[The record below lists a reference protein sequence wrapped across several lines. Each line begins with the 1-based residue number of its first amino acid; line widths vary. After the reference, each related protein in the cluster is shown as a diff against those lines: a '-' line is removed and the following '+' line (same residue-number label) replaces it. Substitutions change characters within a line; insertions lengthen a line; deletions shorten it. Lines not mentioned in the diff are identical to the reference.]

1 MKRKSLTSSFSM
13 NRAEESSLDM
23 WGEYVL
29 PIYYKEYNL
38 LQNEKSTHITGGR
51 GIGKT
56 AYLLYHCYPTI
67 LSSKK
72 TEIKDE
78 ELEKIGLY
86 LKLDSELL
94 EDMTSAVLDKNWI
107 HAFNAYI
114 GLSIFIELS
123 KFLKTF
129 LDSSYVN
136 EEIKIKVREIL
147 LAKRVVSFL
156 GIDKDILFID
166 YEKEGHLLRSEF
178 IDWLC
183 SPEKELPFKFK
194 AKEKIEY
201 FIKLIKEVEIF
212 SNTKFHIFIDEFEHF
227 NEEQQQVINSWI
239 KHVPENTIYNVAYK
253 KYYEPTVSTIGSE
266 SIQPRNDYR
275 EVNIEFD
282 LIGEKN
288 FKLIASEIIINKV
301 QTVFDDVY
309 ADLKDYD
316 LNYLSNEKFIEL
328 RKKDEYRNKIDN
340 IINEMFPDISLK
352 EVSKLIL
359 NDTLLRGKVI
369 TSIKDGL
376 GKNSD
381 FKVEQF
387 IDDEKPEESILNAIL
402 LHRKRI
408 NASILLDNFTN
419 NIEEYAKWKNNNL
432 FGAIIY
438 IYNKEKINRRCPYY
452 GGFKHF
458 IEQSALNIRHTLE
471 LVLQCF
477 IYAEKQDNSFQKLQD
492 ITINIEYQANVVRE
506 VSRNEFD
513 RKIAYLGTYGKKL
526 KKIAERLGK
535 LFELAHNNPAQSF
548 AEVNLFALISSAE
561 EAKLSSEEITDYE
574 LLLRELLMWSVVTE
588 RDNTKKWNSSQN
600 NSLKEYR
607 LHPMLSSYFG
617 ISFRKKRK
625 YDFNYAEIKTI
636 FLGTD
641 KEYQELHKKYA
652 EKNNNENDNPEEIT
666 LLDMIK

>member
-13 NRAEESSLDM
+13 NRAEESSSDV

-29 PIYYKEYNL
+29 PINYKEYNL
-38 LQNEKSTHITGGR
+38 LQSEKSTHITGGR

-72 TEIKDE
+72 DKISNI
-78 ELEKIGLY
+78 ELKRIGLY
-86 LKLDSELL
+86 FKPDSELL
-94 EDMTSAVLDKNWI
+94 IDMTSSVLGKDWLS
-107 HAFNAYI
+107 AFNAYV

-129 LDSSYVN
+129 LQSSYEN
-136 EEIKIKVREIL
+136 NDIKESIRKLVLPR
-147 LAKRVVSFL
+147 RVLKFL
-156 GIDKDILFID
+156 GIQKDIKFID
-166 YEKEGHLLRSEF
+166 FEDEGHMLRSELV
-178 IDWLC
+178 DWLC
-183 SPEKELPFKFK
+183 NPEDTFPFPFK
-194 AKEKIEY
+194 AKEKIEF
-201 FIKLIKEVEIF
+201 FIKIIKNIEVF
-212 SNTKFHIFIDEFEHF
+212 KDTKFHIFIDEFE
-227 NEEQQQVINSWI
+227 NLNQEQQQLVNTWI
-239 KHVPENTIYNVAYK
+239 KHVPESTIYNVAYK
-253 KYYEPTVSTIGSE
+253 NYYEPAASTLASE

-275 EVNIEFD
+275 EINIEVD
-282 LIGEKN
+282 LIGVDN
-288 FKLIASEIIINKV
+288 FKLLAAEIIINKV
-301 QTVFDDVY
+301 QTVFNDKY
-309 ADLKDYD
+309 IDLIEYD
-316 LNYLSNEKFIEL
+316 LNYLSDEEFIKL
-328 RKKDEYRNKIDN
+328 RKDDEYQDKIDK
-340 IINEMFPDISLK
+340 IINNMFPSISLK
-352 EVSKLIL
+352 EVSKIIMS
-359 NDTLLRGKVI
+359 DTLLRGKVNK
-369 TSIKDGL
+369 SIQSAL
-376 GKNSD
+376 GRNTD

-387 IDDEKPEESILNAIL
+387 IDDDKPEESILNAVL
-402 LHRKRI
+402 LHRKSI
-408 NASILLDNFTN
+408 NTKILLDSFTN
-419 NIEEYAKWKNNNL
+419 KIEEYAKWKNNNL
-432 FGAIIY
+432 FGAILY

-458 IEQSALNIRHTLE
+458 TEQSALNIRHTLE

-477 IYAEKQDNSFQKLQD
+477 IYAEKQNSSFQSLQN
-492 ITINIEYQANVVRE
+492 ISVNIEYQANVVRD

-561 EAKLSSEEITDYE
+561 EEKLSSSEIADYE
-574 LLLRELLMWSVVTE
+574 LLLSELLVWSVLTE
-588 RDNTKKWNSSQN
+588 KDNTKKWKSSQN

-625 YDFNYAEIKTI
+625 YDFNYSEIKTI

-641 KEYQELHKKYA
+641 IEYQELHKRYA

>member
-1 MKRKSLTSSFSM
+1 MKKKSLTSSFSM
-13 NRAEESSLDM
+13 NRAEESTLDM

-94 EDMTSAVLDKNWI
+94 EDMTSAVLDRDWI
-107 HAFNAYI
+107 HAFNAYV

-129 LDSSYVN
+129 LNSSYAN
-136 EEIKIKVREIL
+136 EKIKTEIREIL
-147 LAKRVVSFL
+147 LTKRVVNFL
-156 GIDKDILFID
+156 GIDNDILFID
-166 YEKEGHLLRSEF
+166 YEEEGHLLRSEF

-183 SPEKELPFKFK
+183 SPERELPFKFK

-201 FIKLIKEVEIF
+201 FIKIIKEVEIF

-227 NEEQQQVINSWI
+227 NEEQQQVVNSWI

-275 EVNIEFD
+275 EVNIESD

-288 FKLIASEIIINKV
+288 FKLIAAEIIINKV
-301 QTVFDDVY
+301 QTVFDDIYVE
-309 ADLKDYD
+309 LQDYG
-316 LNYLSNEKFIEL
+316 LNYLSNEEFIEL

-340 IINEMFPDISLK
+340 IISKMFPDISLK

-359 NDTLLRGKVI
+359 NDTLLRGKVY
-369 TSIKDGL
+369 TSIKEGL

-387 IDDEKPEESILNAIL
+387 IDDKKPEESILNAIL

-408 NASILLDNFTN
+408 NAKMLLYNFTN

-458 IEQSALNIRHTLE
+458 IEQSAVNIRHTLE

-477 IYAEKQDNSFQKLQD
+477 IYAEKQNDSFQNLQN
-492 ITINIEYQANVVRE
+492 ITVNIEYQANVVRD

-535 LFELAHNNPAQSF
+535 LFELAHNNQAQSF

-561 EAKLSSEEITDYE
+561 EAKLSNEEIADYE

-625 YDFNYAEIKTI
+625 YDFNYSEIKTI

-641 KEYQELHKKYA
+641 VEYQELHKRYA
-652 EKNNNENDNPEEIT
+652 EKNNNGNDNPEEVT

>member
-67 LSSKK
+67 LSPKK
-72 TEIKDE
+72 NEIKDE

-136 EEIKIKVREIL
+136 EETKIKVREIL
-147 LAKRVVSFL
+147 LTKRVVSFL

-166 YEKEGHLLRSEF
+166 YEEEGHLLRSEF

-253 KYYEPTVSTIGSE
+253 KYYEPTVSTVGSE

-301 QTVFDDVY
+301 QAVFDDVY
-309 ADLKDYD
+309 VELKDYD

-340 IINEMFPDISLK
+340 IINKMFPDISLK
-352 EVSKLIL
+352 EVAKLIL
-359 NDTLLRGKVI
+359 NDTLLRGKVS

-376 GKNSD
+376 GKNSG

-387 IDDEKPEESILNAIL
+387 IDDKKPEESILNAIL

-408 NASILLDNFTN
+408 NASNLLDSFTN
-419 NIEEYAKWKNNNL
+419 NIEKYAKWKNNNL
-432 FGAIIY
+432 FGAILY

-477 IYAEKQDNSFQKLQD
+477 IYAEKQDNSFQNLQD
-492 ITINIEYQANVVRE
+492 ITINIEYQANVVRD

-535 LFELAHNNPAQSF
+535 LFELSHNNSAQSF
-548 AEVNLFALISSAE
+548 AEITLFALISSVE
-561 EAKLSSEEITDYE
+561 EAKLTSEEIADYE
-574 LLLRELLMWSVVTE
+574 LLLSELLMWSVVIE
-588 RDNTKKWNSSQN
+588 KDNTKKWKSSEN

-625 YDFNYAEIKTI
+625 YDFNYSEIKTI

-641 KEYQELHKKYA
+641 KEYQELYKKYA
-652 EKNNNENDNPEEIT
+652 ERNNNENDNPEEIT

>member
-1 MKRKSLTSSFSM
+1 MKSKSLTSSFSM

-67 LSSKK
+67 LSAKK
-72 TEIKDE
+72 TEIQDE

-94 EDMTSAVLDKNWI
+94 EDMTSDVLDKNWI

-123 KFLKTF
+123 KFLKVF
-129 LDSSYVN
+129 LLSSSKN
-136 EEIKIKVREIL
+136 EESKKQVKDL
-147 LAKRVVSFL
+147 VLTKRVVNFL

-166 YEKEGHLLRSEF
+166 YEEEGHLLRSEF

-183 SPEKELPFKFK
+183 SPEKNLPFKFK

-201 FIKLIKEVEIF
+201 FIKLIKEVKIF
-212 SNTKFHIFIDEFEHF
+212 SDTKFHIFIDEFEHF

-253 KYYEPTVSTIGSE
+253 KYYEPTVNTVGSE

-301 QTVFDDVY
+301 QTVFDDIY
-309 ADLKDYD
+309 IELKDYD

-328 RKKDEYRNKIDN
+328 RKKDVYRDKIDK
-340 IINEMFPDISLK
+340 IISNMFPAISLK
-352 EVSKLIL
+352 EVSKIIL
-359 NDTLLRGKVI
+359 ADKLLRGKVKI
-369 TSIKDGL
+369 SIEKALRKDS
-376 GKNSD
+376 N
-381 FKVEQF
+381 FKAEDF
-387 IDDEKPEESILNAIL
+387 IDDRKPEETILNAVL
-402 LHRKRI
+402 LHRKSI
-408 NASILLDNFTN
+408 NPSILLDKFNN
-419 NIEEYAKWKNNNL
+419 NINEYAPWKNNNL
-432 FGAIIY
+432 FGAILY
-438 IYNKEKINRRCPYY
+438 IYNKERINRKCPYY

-458 IEQSALNIRHTLE
+458 IEQSSLNIRHTLE

-492 ITINIEYQANVVRE
+492 ITINIDYQANVVRE

-561 EAKLSSEEITDYE
+561 EAKLSVDDIADYE
-574 LLLRELLMWSVVTE
+574 FLLRELLMWSVVTE
-588 RDNTKKWNSSQN
+588 RDNSKKWNISQN

-617 ISFRKKRK
+617 ISFRKKRN
-625 YDFNYAEIKTI
+625 YNFNYSEIKTI

-641 KEYQELHKKYA
+641 VEYQELYKKYA
-652 EKNNNENDNPEEIT
+652 EKNNNEDDNPEEVT

>member
-13 NRAEESSLDM
+13 NRAEESTLDM

-72 TEIKDE
+72 DKITNN
-78 ELEKIGLY
+78 ELERIGLY
-86 LKLDSELL
+86 VKPDSELL
-94 EDMTSAVLDKNWI
+94 VDMTSSVLDDKWI

-129 LDSSYVN
+129 LNAPYHD
-136 EEIKIKVREIL
+136 EQMKDTIKNLIL
-147 LAKRVVSFL
+147 PQRIVKFL
-156 GIDKDILFID
+156 GIKKDIKFID
-166 YEKEGHLLRSEF
+166 YEEEGHMLRSDL

-183 SPEKELPFKFK
+183 NPEDTFPFAFK
-194 AKEKIEY
+194 AKEKIET
-201 FIKLIKEVEIF
+201 FIKVIKNIEIF
-212 SNTKFHIFIDEFEHF
+212 KNTKFHIFIDEFE
-227 NEEQQQVINSWI
+227 NLNNEQQQLINTWI

-253 KYYEPTVSTIGSE
+253 KYYEPTVSTIASE

-275 EVNIEFD
+275 EVNIEID
-282 LIGEKN
+282 LIGEEN
-288 FKLIASEIIINKV
+288 FKLIAAEIIINKI
-301 QTVFDDVY
+301 QKVFDDKY
-309 ADLKDYD
+309 SNLQEYD

-328 RKKDEYRNKIDN
+328 RKKDEYKNKIDN
-340 IINEMFPDISLK
+340 IINKMFPDISLK

-359 NDTLLRGKVI
+359 KDTLLRGKVS
-369 TSIKDGL
+369 TSIKEAL

-387 IDDEKPEESILNAIL
+387 IDDSKPEESILNAIL

-432 FGAIIY
+432 FGAILY

-477 IYAEKQDNSFQKLQD
+477 IYTEKQNNSFKNLQD
-492 ITINIEYQANVVRE
+492 IIVNIEYQANVVRD

-548 AEVNLFALISSAE
+548 AEVNLFAFISSAE
-561 EAKLSSEEITDYE
+561 EAKLSSEEIADSE

-625 YDFNYAEIKTI
+625 YDFNYSEIKTI

-641 KEYQELHKKYA
+641 VEYQELHKKYA
-652 EKNNNENDNPEEIT
+652 EKNNNENENPEEIT